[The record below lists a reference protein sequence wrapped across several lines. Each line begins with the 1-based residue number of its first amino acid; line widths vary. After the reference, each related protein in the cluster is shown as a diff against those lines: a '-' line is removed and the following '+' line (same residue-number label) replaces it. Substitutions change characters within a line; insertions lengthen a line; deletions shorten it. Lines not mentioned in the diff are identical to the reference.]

1 MLGSQL
7 WQEHHGSFNYYI
19 SLPDHHSTAF
29 SHIGCC
35 FDCIR
40 VAMTVSMSRQTC
52 LTCSCYSNCVAP
64 LSVHV
69 DLTWP
74 LSSQTENV
82 ALLFAL
88 TEFSR

>member
-40 VAMTVSMSRQTC
+40 VAMTVSMS
-52 LTCSCYSNCVAP
+52 YSNCVAP